1 MEEFYSQIKL
11 AHITTVF
18 LSGALFLVRGV
29 LVQSGRQHWALCA
42 PVRFGSYTI
51 DTALLVAGL
60 LLLMILPGATYANG
74 WLTAKLVLLP
84 LYIVLGS
91 FALKR
96 ARTRQ
101 IRLWYFIA
109 ALLTY
114 GFMLTI
120 AWSHHPLGL
129 FSAWPGGYPSAQ
141 NLAA

>member
-11 AHITTVF
+11 AHVGTVL
-18 LSGALFLVRGV
+18 LSGAVFLVRGV

-60 LLLMILPGATYANG
+60 LLLAILPGAAYANG
-74 WLTAKLVLLP
+74 WLAAKLVLLP
-84 LYIVLGS
+84 VYIVLGS

-96 ARTRQ
+96 ARTRR
-101 IRLWYFIA
+101 IRLWYFLA

-129 FSAWPGGYPSAQ
+129 FSVWLGGDSSGQ